1 MKAYTYRTVVCYCIA
16 GTFCR
21 MRGRIFLIFWV
32 EYNSQNFIP
41 WKFCISTNWS
51 PRAFSA
57 TCQCMLHYFPHR
69 QLPAP
74 EGPLSFIYFLCR
86 QWMCPDC
93 TTWGS
98 GKGKV
103 CARSDLKHISRIP
116 MTSFMLI
123 QFCMICSVSKSCL
136 PSKNFL
142 HNTIWSKIWYIPSLW
157 YHRQQ
162 QQLVH
167 HGNS

>member
-32 EYNSQNFIP
+32 EYNPQNFSP

-51 PRAFSA
+51 PHAFSA

-74 EGPLSFIYFLCR
+74 EGPMFFFYFLCR

-123 QFCMICSVSKSCL
+123 MFCMICSVSKSCL
-136 PSKNFL
+136 SSKNFL